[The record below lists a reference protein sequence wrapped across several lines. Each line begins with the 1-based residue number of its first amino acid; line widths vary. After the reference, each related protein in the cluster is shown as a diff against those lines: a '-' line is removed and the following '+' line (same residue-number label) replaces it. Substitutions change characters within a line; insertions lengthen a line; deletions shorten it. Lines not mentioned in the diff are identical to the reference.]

1 MQKSKL
7 QFKIKSFYFLV
18 FVLSLSFLL
27 FSFNFTEAAEL
38 KLIAPMQKFG
48 VNQQF
53 QVDLLLDTEGEEINA
68 AEVKIFF
75 PGELLEMKEIRD
87 GNSII
92 NFWIERPKVE
102 QAGIIGFSGIIPG
115 GYQETKG
122 FVFSVVFRAKTSGN
136 GAIEI
141 RDAKVL
147 LNDGKGTPVNVKIPP
162 FQFSISQEVP
172 SVPPMV
178 EIIKDTDPPEDFKPE
193 IASDPNVF
201 DGKWFLVFATQDK
214 GTGIAYYAIRETR
227 RKINIKRETDAK
239 WVEAESPYVLKDQKL
254 RSWIYVKA
262 IDKAGNERI
271 AVLPP
276 RYPLSWY
283 ENYLIWV
290 IIILIAL
297 IVISGFLIYR
307 FYGGKNSR

>member
-92 NFWIERPKVE
+92 NFWIEKPRVVE
-102 QAGIIGFSGIIPG
+102 AGIIGFSGIIPG

-147 LNDGKGTPVNVKIPP
+147 LNDGKGTPVNVKISP

-193 IASDPNVF
+193 IAANHAIF
-201 DGKWFLVFATQDK
+201 NGKWFLVFATQDK
-214 GTGIAYYAIRETR
+214 GSGIDHYEICEGKRKCAI
-227 RKINIKRETDAK
+227 
-239 WVEAESPYVLKDQKL
+239 AESPYLL
-254 RSWIYVKA
+254 RNQDLDEEIVVKA
-262 IDKAGNERI
+262 VDKSGNERVATI
-271 AVLPP
+271 PPQKPLPWYKNYFVLAI
-276 RYPLSWY
+276 L
-283 ENYLIWV
+283 
-290 IIILIAL
+290 IIIGLI
-297 IVISGFLIYR
+297 IIGVILRKILWRKFI
-307 FYGGKNSR
+307 KSR